1 MSTRTDDFTHLYAP
15 PSFITTGGDYAIPE
29 AKVVEWIQKNNEK
42 SMSFLRSNR
51 GWKSAKICMSI
62 YYGDETEKIPSRLS
76 KVSVKKLRRQAREA
90 VENGSNIRPNWQHR
104 SRKSKYQ
111 KQAEMYDKLR
121 DDWIYSQDFYHK
133 LKEALQY
140 AAGGGTGY
148 IWLWPDFD
156 KATGQEEIIPR
167 VLDWTQVLPYHAGR
181 DADLDGMYGITV
193 HIEYPVP
200 EAHEKWP
207 NHINILRP
215 DRNVPSSFIK
225 NWQKVSRAFR
235 GVYDRLKN
243 NKATIAQDPYPV
255 TDVYFTWVRD
265 NSINTSDTE
274 ILMGREKAH
283 YSYKVPPEGKLFPY
297 RRFIISTNVGIIY
310 DGPPL
315 YFNCHVPIA
324 AFKFEHIAGE
334 FLGINIIRD
343 GRRLE
348 DSNNNILR
356 AFEDSIVGKLN
367 PPLSVSDK
375 LPKSIRTQLATNTRN
390 LIGKIFEYSPMAMK
404 DAIAPIFP
412 PDFFNPAQGS
422 VDYIKFSQ
430 EMMDYMM
437 GTADASVLT
446 KLNQMPAADTQESFL
461 KSLGTL
467 ATGHARGIEASIIR
481 LAKIWLYFAPQVYT
495 TERIITTLGANGIL
509 KAMDFDPN
517 SIVPA
522 KDDGDYT
529 DLSYSQRL
537 QSHIKQFSIYAAPN
551 SIQERMSQ
559 TNKLILMQL
568 IKMGVEIPNQKL
580 YDTFLDDGEYLTG
593 KEEWKKEQ
601 LEKIL
606 MSAMLQKALAA
617 ANANADPMN
626 QMATSIAEML
636 KGQQNNEGRPPTNN
650 QPPRLESKNRE
661 GVPDSTVATY

>member
-1 MSTRTDDFTHLYAP
+1 MSTRTDDFTQLYAP
-15 PSFITTGGDYAIPE
+15 PSYLIGGEYSIPE
-29 AKVVEWIQKNNEK
+29 SKVVEWVQKNNEK

-51 GWKSAKICMSI
+51 GWKSAKICMAI

-76 KVSVKKLRRQAREA
+76 KVSIKKLRRQAREA
-90 VENGSNIRPNWQHR
+90 VENGSNIRPNWQHK
-104 SRKSKYQ
+104 SRKNNYQ
-111 KQAEMYDKLR
+111 TQAEMYDKLR
-121 DDWIYSQDFYHK
+121 DDWIYTQDFYHK

-156 KATGQEEIIPR
+156 KATGQLEIIPT
-167 VLDWTQVLPYHAGR
+167 VLDWTQVLPYHAGK
-181 DADLDGMYGITV
+181 DADLDGMYGVTV
-193 HIEYPVP
+193 HMEYPVP

-207 NHINILRP
+207 KHINILRP

-265 NSINTSDTE
+265 NSINNTSVE
-274 ILMGREKAH
+274 VQMGPEKAH
-283 YSYKVPPEGKLFPY
+283 YGYKVPPSGKLFPY
-297 RRFIISTNVGIIY
+297 KRFIISTNVGVIY

-324 AFKFEHIAGE
+324 PFKFEHIAGE

-348 DSNNNILR
+348 ESNNNILR
-356 AFEDSIVGKLN
+356 AFEDSIVGKLQ
-367 PPLSVSDK
+367 PPLAVNDK
-375 LPKSIRTQLATNTRN
+375 LPKDIRAQLATNTRL
-390 LIGKIFEYSPMAMK
+390 LIGKIFEYNPTLLKES
-404 DAIAPIFP
+404 IAPILP
-412 PDFFNPAQGS
+412 AEFFNPAQGS
-422 VDYIKFSQ
+422 VDLVRFFQ
-430 EMMDYMM
+430 EMSDYMM
-437 GTADASVLT
+437 GTADSSILT

-461 KSLGTL
+461 RSLGTL
-467 ATGHARGIEASIIR
+467 ATGHSRGIESSIIR

-495 TERIITTLGANGIL
+495 TERVIVTIGADGVL
-509 KAMDFDPN
+509 KAMDFDPT
-517 SIVPA
+517 SLVPA
-522 KDDGDYT
+522 KTDYG

-537 QSHIKQFSIYAAPN
+537 QQHIRQFSIYAAPN

-568 IKMGVEIPNQKL
+568 MKMGVEIPNEKL
-580 YDTFLDDGEYLTG
+580 YDTFLDDGEYEVG
-593 KEEWKKEQ
+593 KAKWKAEQ

-606 MSAMLQKALAA
+606 LSATLQKMLAA
-617 ANANADPMN
+617 ANSAADPMN
-626 QMATSIAEML
+626 QMASGITEML
-636 KGQQNNEGRPPTNN
+636 KGQQGNEGRPPTNN
-650 QPPRLESKNRE
+650 QPPRLESKNRD
-661 GVPDSTVATY
+661 GVPDSTVSTY